1 MGRNMTGDGSRL
13 SGVAGGFEVAN
24 DAQGSVE
31 PFGPWRQ
38 GSPVLAVA
46 CDHGIV
52 HPDVF
57 EPPRS
62 SCFVI
67 ESHSN

>member
-1 MGRNMTGDGSRL
+1 MSRDMAGNGPGL
-13 SGVAGGFEVAN
+13 TAGVAGGFEVAN

-62 SCFVI
+62 SVI
-67 ESHSN
+67 EPRPD